1 MEHGAV
7 TRMAE
12 PAADREIVDRIRARR
27 GGDLRALDQAL
38 LHSPP
43 IALGW
48 NELLGAV
55 RERSTLAGDL
65 RELAILVVALINDA
79 VYEWRAHTPVALAEG
94 LTAEQLGWLREPAGP
109 TPLTPLQTATVE
121 FTEALTRDCRVSDDT
136 FEQVRAQLGDR
147 GVVELAL
154 TVSAYN
160 MVSRFLNAMAIA

>member
-1 MEHGAV
+1 M

-12 PAADREIVDRIRARR
+12 PMADGEIADRIRARR

-38 LHSPP
+38 LYSPQ

-55 RERSTLAGDL
+55 RERSTLPGDL
-65 RELAILVVALINDA
+65 RELAILVVARINDA
-79 VYEWRAHTPVALAEG
+79 PYEWRAHAPLALVEG
-94 LTAEQLGWLREPAGP
+94 LTVEQVEWLREPVGA
-109 TPLTPLQTATVE
+109 TPLTALQTAAVE
-121 FTEALTRDCRVSDDT
+121 FTEALTRDCRVPNDM
-136 FEQVRAQLGDR
+136 FEQVRARLGDR